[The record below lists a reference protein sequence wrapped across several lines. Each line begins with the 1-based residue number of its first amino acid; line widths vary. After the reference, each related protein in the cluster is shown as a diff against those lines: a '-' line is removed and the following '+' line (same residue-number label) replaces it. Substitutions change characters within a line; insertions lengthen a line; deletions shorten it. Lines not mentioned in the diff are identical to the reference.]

1 MKTTKRTVLIPL
13 DQQLGENSYHKSTME
28 VADSNPMV
36 DELFAEN
43 EFIPTEEEKEA
54 MSMTEEKF
62 PAIDTS
68 LFGSTQAD
76 SSVEDDWT
84 LNIKEDSN
92 KQIQFAEEFKE
103 KFNSAMDSYNQAIR
117 QTEATSGSDVNHK
130 LTSKIRSKFN
140 DVYRFHN
147 NGTLVRGPMAA
158 GQHLVGEDGRLYT
171 VSGNEPN
178 GYVHHNNMHVH
189 GATVQMGSSASN
201 AQQDEGFDPNV
212 GVHGFIPQAVEF
224 LQKAASSATEIA
236 KVDRDGRPHQ
246 FAVITVLGGSD
257 HDKLTNSFTSGISQG
272 LIEALAHLGLA
283 KVKKGYE
290 STQNLRF
297 VDFYVQ
303 MSPVLFNN
311 LGYITALEVKFTN
324 TEVYGEGK
332 HYIYLHRANDIGG
345 GKSDH
350 SLAEGRTQQQAKAL
364 AEEFAWWRAGLELA
378 GGKIGNI
385 ETTLGGT
392 ARVGRY
398 GLLHAKIPR
407 TVFSK
412 DAVETILLDDAAYV
426 KNNIG
431 NMAQEYR
438 ANFATTTLR
447 AAYGSLSKRL
457 NGVRIDLANRFDLD
471 QRRLRQLTCIESVL
485 RTLFHGVPNLDPMF
499 MDLSDERTAI
509 ASQEDITDAKQ
520 FVIHDPVETN
530 PMGPW
535 KLNRRT
541 RVTTATSYSFGEIGA
556 MALGQRNEETIEQAR
571 EMFSRVRGL
580 ATSVEDVLEPGGFC
594 IVDIFAPR
602 GSLGTG
608 KPLTKNMIEMVGQVL
623 ANAFTQAGSD
633 KVLIHC
639 HKIRNELM
647 PNADRVYVRLTEDQ
661 PAHNMLL
668 ASTHDAGVRKKRTI
682 ATDPNLDI
690 IEHRHFAHVYA
701 FARLFNQLIEGHE
714 KSNYRFAEEDASLL
728 RAFYRHFYK
737 SGGAQPDLLLG
748 GSNRPLKKR
757 GTTEGDE

>member
-1 MKTTKRTVLIPL
+1 MKRKVLIPV
-13 DQQLGENSYHKSTME
+13 DQQTEETPQTSPSVETT
-28 VADSNPMV
+28 DSNLKSE
-36 DELFAEN
+36 DLFVTN
-43 EFIPTEEEKEA
+43 DFIPTEEEKEEMP
-54 MSMTEEKF
+54 MSEEKF
-62 PAIDTS
+62 PTIDTN
-68 LFGSTQAD
+68 LFGSTSSD
-76 SSVEDDWT
+76 SSEKDDWT
-84 LNIKEDSN
+84 FNTKEATK
-92 KQIQFAEEFKE
+92 KQTQVADDFRQRFA
-103 KFNSAMDSYNQAIR
+103 SYVDQYKPTAQ
-117 QTEATSGSDVNHK
+117 QTEPSNEPVTART
-130 LTSKIRSKFN
+130 LTPKILTKFN
-140 DVYRFHN
+140 DVYKFHN

-158 GQHLVGEDGRLYT
+158 GQHLVGEDGRVYA
-171 VSGNEPN
+171 VSGSEPN

-189 GATVQMGSSASN
+189 GAIVQMGSSASN
-201 AQQDEGFDPNV
+201 AQQDEGYDPNV

-257 HDKLTNSFTSGISQG
+257 HDKLTNSFEGGITQG

-283 KVKKGYE
+283 KIKKGYE

-303 MSPVLFNN
+303 ITPVLFNN
-311 LGYITALEVKFTN
+311 LGYITALEVRFTN

-364 AEEFAWWRAGLELA
+364 SEEFAWWRAGLELA
-378 GGKIGNI
+378 GGKIGSL
-385 ETTLGGT
+385 ESTLGGT

-398 GLLHAKIPR
+398 ALLHAKIPR

-412 DAVETILLDDAAYV
+412 DAVETILLDDADYV

-447 AAYGSLSKRL
+447 AAYGSLSRRL

-485 RTLFHGVPNLDPMF
+485 RTLFHGVPALDPMF

-509 ASQEDITDAKQ
+509 ASQENITDAKQ
-520 FVIHDPVETN
+520 FIIHDPVQNN
-530 PMGPW
+530 PKGPW
-535 KLNRRT
+535 NLNRRT
-541 RVTTATSYSFGEIGA
+541 RVTTSTSYSFGEISA
-556 MALGQRNEETIEQAR
+556 IALGQRSEETIEQAR
-571 EMFSRVRGL
+571 ELFGRARGL
-580 ATSVEDVLEPGGFC
+580 ATSVEDMLEAGGFC
-594 IVDIFAPR
+594 VVDIYAPR

-623 ANAFTQAGSD
+623 ATAFKQAGSD

-639 HKIRNELM
+639 HKIRDELM

-668 ASTHDAGVRKKRTI
+668 VSTHDAGVREKRTI
-682 ATDPNLDI
+682 LTDPKLDI
-690 IEHRHFAHVYA
+690 IEDRHFAHVYA

-728 RAFYRHFYK
+728 RAFYRHFY
-737 SGGAQPDLLLG
+737 SNTFGSQPNLLLG
-748 GSNRPLKKR
+748 GSDRPLKK
-757 GTTEGDE
+757 

>member
-1 MKTTKRTVLIPL
+1 MKRKILIPADQHIVESPQTSRTV
-13 DQQLGENSYHKSTME
+13 ETS
-28 VADSNPMV
+28 DSNLESE
-36 DELFAEN
+36 DLFASN
-43 EFIPTEEEKEA
+43 DFIPTEEEKEE

-62 PAIDTS
+62 PTIDTN
-68 LFGSTQAD
+68 LFGSTSPD
-76 SSVEDDWT
+76 SSEKDDWT
-84 LNIKEDSN
+84 
-92 KQIQFAEEFKE
+92 
-103 KFNSAMDSYNQAIR
+103 FNSKEATKKQTQVADDFRQRFAAYVDQYKPTAR
-117 QTEATSGSDVNHK
+117 QTEPSNEGVAART
-130 LTSKIRSKFN
+130 LTPKILTKFN
-140 DVYRFHN
+140 DVYKFHN

-158 GQHLVGEDGRLYT
+158 GQHLVGEDGRVYA
-171 VSGNEPN
+171 VSGSEPN

-189 GATVQMGSSASN
+189 GAIVQMGSSASN
-201 AQQDEGFDPNV
+201 AQQDEGYDPNV

-257 HDKLTNSFTSGISQG
+257 HDKLTNSFEGGITQG

-283 KVKKGYE
+283 KIKKGYE
-290 STQNLRF
+290 TTQNLRF

-303 MSPVLFNN
+303 ITPVLFNN
-311 LGYITALEVKFTN
+311 LGYITALEVRFTN

-332 HYIYLHRANDIGG
+332 HYIHLHRANDIGG

-364 AEEFAWWRAGLELA
+364 SEEFAWWRAGLELA
-378 GGKIGNI
+378 GGKIGSL
-385 ETTLGGT
+385 ESTLGGT

-398 GLLHAKIPR
+398 ALLHAKIPR

-412 DAVETILLDDAAYV
+412 DAVETILLDDADYV

-485 RTLFHGVPNLDPMF
+485 RTLFHGVPALDPMF

-509 ASQEDITDAKQ
+509 ASQENITDAKQ
-520 FVIHDPVETN
+520 FIIHDPVQNN
-530 PMGPW
+530 PKGPW
-535 KLNRRT
+535 NLNRRT
-541 RVTTATSYSFGEIGA
+541 RVTTSTSYSFGEISA
-556 MALGQRNEETIEQAR
+556 IALGQRSEETIEQAR
-571 EMFSRVRGL
+571 ELFGRARGL
-580 ATSVEDVLEPGGFC
+580 ATSVEDTLEAGGFC
-594 IVDIFAPR
+594 VVDIYTPR

-623 ANAFTQAGSD
+623 ATAFKQAGSD

-639 HKIRNELM
+639 HKIRDELM

-668 ASTHDAGVRKKRTI
+668 VSTHDAGVREKRTI
-682 ATDPNLDI
+682 LTDPNLDI
-690 IEHRHFAHVYA
+690 IEDRHFAHVYA

-714 KSNYRFAEEDASLL
+714 KSNYRFAEEDAALL
-728 RAFYRHFYK
+728 RAFYRHFY
-737 SGGAQPDLLLG
+737 SNSFGSQPNLILG
-748 GSNRPLKKR
+748 GSDRPLKK
-757 GTTEGDE
+757 

>member
-1 MKTTKRTVLIPL
+1 MKPTKRTVLIPL
-13 DQQLGENSYHKSTME
+13 DQQPEESPQDPASVK
-28 VADSNPMV
+28 VADSNLKSE
-36 DELFAEN
+36 DLFPTN

-54 MSMTEEKF
+54 MSMTDEKF
-62 PAIDTS
+62 PTFDTN
-68 LFGSTQAD
+68 LFGSTPAD
-76 SSVEDDWT
+76 SSGEDDWT
-84 LNIKEDSN
+84 LNIKEPVP
-92 KQIQFAEEFKE
+92 KIQQTTEEFKE
-103 KFNSAMDSYNQAIR
+103 KIASYMEKYSQLGQ
-117 QTEATSGSDVNHK
+117 QTELRTDTIAPQG
-130 LTSKIRSKFN
+130 LTPKIRSKFK
-140 DVYRFHN
+140 DVYKFHN

-158 GQHLVGEDGRLYT
+158 GQHLVGEDGRVYP
-171 VSGNEPN
+171 VSGSEPN
-178 GYVHHNNMHVH
+178 GYVHHNNMHLH
-189 GATVQMGSSASN
+189 GASVQMGSSASN
-201 AQQDEGFDPNV
+201 AQQREGFDPNV

-257 HDKLTNSFTSGISQG
+257 HDKLTNSLEGGITTG

-283 KVKKGYE
+283 KIKKGYE

-303 MSPVLFNN
+303 LSPVLFNN
-311 LGYITALEVKFTN
+311 LGYITALEVRFSN
-324 TEVYGEGK
+324 TDLYGEGK

-364 AEEFAWWRAGLELA
+364 SEEFAWWRAGLELA
-378 GGKIGNI
+378 GGKIGSV
-385 ETTLGGT
+385 ESTLGGT

-398 GLLHAKIPR
+398 ALLHAKIPR

-412 DAVETILLDDAAYV
+412 DAVETILLDDADYV

-485 RTLFHGVPNLDPMF
+485 RTLFHGVPALDPMF

-509 ASQEDITDAKQ
+509 ASQENITEAKQ
-520 FVIHDPVETN
+520 FVIHDPVQNN
-530 PMGPW
+530 PKGPW
-535 KLNRRT
+535 NLNRRT
-541 RVTTATSYSFGEIGA
+541 RVTTSTSYSFGEISA

-571 EMFSRVRGL
+571 ELFGRARGL
-580 ATSVEDVLEPGGFC
+580 ATSVEDMLEAGGFC
-594 IVDIFAPR
+594 IVDIYAPR

-623 ANAFTQAGSD
+623 ANAFKQAGSD

-639 HKIRNELM
+639 HEIRDELM
-647 PNADRVYVRLTEDQ
+647 PNANRVYVRLTEDQ

-668 ASTHDAGVRKKRTI
+668 VSTHDAGVREKRTI
-682 ATDPNLDI
+682 LTDPNLDI
-690 IEHRHFAHVYA
+690 IEDRHFAHVYA

-714 KSNYRFAEEDASLL
+714 KSNYRFAEEDAALL
-728 RAFYRHFYK
+728 RAFYRHFY
-737 SGGAQPDLLLG
+737 SNSFGSQPNLLLG
-748 GSNRPLKKR
+748 GSDRPLKK
-757 GTTEGDE
+757 

>member
-1 MKTTKRTVLIPL
+1 MKRKVLIPI
-13 DQQLGENSYHKSTME
+13 DQQTEETPQTPPSVETT
-28 VADSNPMV
+28 DSNLKSE
-36 DELFAEN
+36 DLFVTN
-43 EFIPTEEEKEA
+43 DFIPTEEEKEEMP
-54 MSMTEEKF
+54 MSEEKF
-62 PAIDTS
+62 PTIDTN
-68 LFGSTQAD
+68 LFGSTSPD
-76 SSVEDDWT
+76 SSEKDDWT
-84 LNIKEDSN
+84 FNTKEATK
-92 KQIQFAEEFKE
+92 KQTQVADDFRQRFA
-103 KFNSAMDSYNQAIR
+103 SYVDKYKPTAQ
-117 QTEATSGSDVNHK
+117 QTEPSDEPVAART
-130 LTSKIRSKFN
+130 LTPKILTKFN
-140 DVYRFHN
+140 DVYKFHN

-158 GQHLVGEDGRLYT
+158 GQHLVGEDGRVYS
-171 VSGNEPN
+171 VSGSEPN

-189 GATVQMGSSASN
+189 GAIVQMGSSASN
-201 AQQDEGFDPNV
+201 AQQDEGYDPNV

-257 HDKLTNSFTSGISQG
+257 HDKLTNSFEGGITQG

-283 KVKKGYE
+283 KIKKGYE

-297 VDFYVQ
+297 IDFYVQ
-303 MSPVLFNN
+303 ITPVLFNN
-311 LGYITALEVKFTN
+311 LGYITALEVRFTN

-350 SLAEGRTQQQAKAL
+350 SLADGRTQQQAKAL
-364 AEEFAWWRAGLELA
+364 SEEFAWWRAGLELA
-378 GGKIGNI
+378 GGKIGSL
-385 ETTLGGT
+385 ESTLGGT

-398 GLLHAKIPR
+398 ALLHAKIPR

-412 DAVETILLDDAAYV
+412 DAVETILLDDADYV

-485 RTLFHGVPNLDPMF
+485 RTLFHGVPALDPMF

-509 ASQEDITDAKQ
+509 ASQENITDAKQ
-520 FVIHDPVETN
+520 FIIHDPVQNN
-530 PMGPW
+530 PKGPW
-535 KLNRRT
+535 NLNRRT
-541 RVTTATSYSFGEIGA
+541 RVTTSTSYSFGEISA
-556 MALGQRNEETIEQAR
+556 IALGQRSEETIEQAR
-571 EMFSRVRGL
+571 ELFGRARGL
-580 ATSVEDVLEPGGFC
+580 ATSVEDMLEAGGFC
-594 IVDIFAPR
+594 VVDIYTPR

-623 ANAFTQAGSD
+623 ATAFRQAGSD

-639 HKIRNELM
+639 HKIRDELM

-668 ASTHDAGVRKKRTI
+668 VSTHDAGVRDKRTI
-682 ATDPNLDI
+682 LTDPKLDI
-690 IEHRHFAHVYA
+690 IEDRHFAHVYA

-728 RAFYRHFYK
+728 RAFYRHFY
-737 SGGAQPDLLLG
+737 SNTFGSQPNLLLG
-748 GSNRPLKKR
+748 GSDRPLKK
-757 GTTEGDE
+757 

>member
-1 MKTTKRTVLIPL
+1 MKRKILIPADQHTVETPQTSRTV
-13 DQQLGENSYHKSTME
+13 ETT
-28 VADSNPMV
+28 DSNLKSE
-36 DELFAEN
+36 DLFASN
-43 EFIPTEEEKEA
+43 DFIPTEEEKEE

-62 PAIDTS
+62 PTIDTN
-68 LFGSTQAD
+68 LFGLTSPD
-76 SSVEDDWT
+76 SSEKDDWT
-84 LNIKEDSN
+84 FNTKEATKKETQVADDFR
-92 KQIQFAEEFKE
+92 QRFA
-103 KFNSAMDSYNQAIR
+103 SYVDQYKPTAQ
-117 QTEATSGSDVNHK
+117 QTEPSNEGVAART
-130 LTSKIRSKFN
+130 LTPKILTKFN
-140 DVYRFHN
+140 DVYKFHN

-158 GQHLVGEDGRLYT
+158 GQHLVGEDGRVYP

-189 GATVQMGSSASN
+189 GAIVQMGSSASN

-212 GVHGFIPQAVEF
+212 GVHGFIPQAIEF

-236 KVDRDGRPHQ
+236 EVDRDGRPHQ

-257 HDKLTNSFTSGISQG
+257 HDKLTNSFEGDITQG

-283 KVKKGYE
+283 KIKKGYE
-290 STQNLRF
+290 TTQNLRF

-303 MSPVLFNN
+303 ITPVLFNN
-311 LGYITALEVKFTN
+311 LGYITALEVRFTDS
-324 TEVYGEGK
+324 EVYGEGK

-364 AEEFAWWRAGLELA
+364 SEEFAWWRAGLELA
-378 GGKIGNI
+378 GGKIGGL
-385 ETTLGGT
+385 ESTLGGT

-398 GLLHAKIPR
+398 ALLHAKIPR

-412 DAVETILLDDAAYV
+412 DAVETILLDDADYV

-485 RTLFHGVPNLDPMF
+485 RTLFHGVPALDPMF

-509 ASQEDITDAKQ
+509 ASQENITDAKQ
-520 FVIHDPVETN
+520 FIIHDPVQNN
-530 PMGPW
+530 PKGPW
-535 KLNRRT
+535 NLNRRT
-541 RVTTATSYSFGEIGA
+541 RVTTSTSYSFGEISA
-556 MALGQRNEETIEQAR
+556 IALGQRSEETIEQAR
-571 EMFSRVRGL
+571 ELFGRARGL
-580 ATSVEDVLEPGGFC
+580 ATSVEDTLEAGGFC
-594 IVDIFAPR
+594 VVDIYTPR

-623 ANAFTQAGSD
+623 ATAFKQAGSD

-639 HKIRNELM
+639 HKIRDELM

-668 ASTHDAGVRKKRTI
+668 VSTHDAGVREKRTI
-682 ATDPNLDI
+682 LTDPNLDI
-690 IEHRHFAHVYA
+690 IEDRHFAHVYA

-714 KSNYRFAEEDASLL
+714 KSNYRFAEEDAALL
-728 RAFYRHFYK
+728 RAFYRHFY
-737 SGGAQPDLLLG
+737 SNSFGSQPNLILG
-748 GSNRPLKKR
+748 GSDRPLKK
-757 GTTEGDE
+757 

>member
-1 MKTTKRTVLIPL
+1 MKRKVLIPI
-13 DQQLGENSYHKSTME
+13 DQQTEETPQTSPSVETT
-28 VADSNPMV
+28 DSNLKSE
-36 DELFAEN
+36 DLFVTN
-43 EFIPTEEEKEA
+43 DFIPTDEEKEE

-62 PAIDTS
+62 PAIDTN
-68 LFGSTQAD
+68 LFGSTSSD
-76 SSVEDDWT
+76 SSEKDDWT
-84 LNIKEDSN
+84 FNTKEATKKETQVADDFR
-92 KQIQFAEEFKE
+92 QRFASYVE
-103 KFNSAMDSYNQAIR
+103 KYKPTAQ
-117 QTEATSGSDVNHK
+117 QTEPSNEPVAART
-130 LTSKIRSKFN
+130 LTPKIRIKFN
-140 DVYRFHN
+140 DVYKFHN

-158 GQHLVGEDGRLYT
+158 GQHLVGEDGRVYA
-171 VSGNEPN
+171 VSGSEPN

-189 GATVQMGSSASN
+189 GAIVQMGSSASN

-257 HDKLTNSFTSGISQG
+257 HDKLTNSFEGGITQG
-272 LIEALAHLGLA
+272 LIEALAQLGLA
-283 KVKKGYE
+283 KIKKGYE
-290 STQNLRF
+290 TTQNLRF

-303 MSPVLFNN
+303 ITPVLFNN
-311 LGYITALEVKFTN
+311 LGYITALEVRFTN

-350 SLAEGRTQQQAKAL
+350 SLADGRTQQQAKAL

-378 GGKIGNI
+378 GGKIGSL
-385 ETTLGGT
+385 ESTLGGT

-398 GLLHAKIPR
+398 ALLHAKIPR

-412 DAVETILLDDAAYV
+412 DAVETILLDDADYV

-485 RTLFHGVPNLDPMF
+485 RTLFHGVPALDPMF

-509 ASQEDITDAKQ
+509 ASQENITDAKQ
-520 FVIHDPVETN
+520 FIIHDPVQNN
-530 PMGPW
+530 PKGPW
-535 KLNRRT
+535 NLNRRT
-541 RVTTATSYSFGEIGA
+541 RVTTSTSYSFGEISA
-556 MALGQRNEETIEQAR
+556 IALGQRSEETIEQAR
-571 EMFSRVRGL
+571 ELFGRARGL
-580 ATSVEDVLEPGGFC
+580 ATSVEDMLEAGGFC
-594 IVDIFAPR
+594 VVDIYTPR

-623 ANAFTQAGSD
+623 ATAFRQAGSD

-639 HKIRNELM
+639 HKIRDELM

-668 ASTHDAGVRKKRTI
+668 VSTHDAGVRDKRTI
-682 ATDPNLDI
+682 LTDPNLDI
-690 IEHRHFAHVYA
+690 IEDRHFAHVYA

-728 RAFYRHFYK
+728 RAFYRHFY
-737 SGGAQPDLLLG
+737 SNTFGSQPNLLLG
-748 GSNRPLKKR
+748 GSDRPLKK
-757 GTTEGDE
+757 